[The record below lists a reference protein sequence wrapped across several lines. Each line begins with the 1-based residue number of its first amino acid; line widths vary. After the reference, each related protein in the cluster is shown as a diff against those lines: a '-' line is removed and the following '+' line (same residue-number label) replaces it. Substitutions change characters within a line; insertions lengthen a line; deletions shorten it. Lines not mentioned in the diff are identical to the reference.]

1 MIVIGMLF
9 LFVVALAAL
18 QYIADYRA
26 GNLQG
31 TDIDENKNNKPNS
44 LTGSSQKDINS
55 EINQNST
62 LKVDLNP
69 AYTNKPISILPEPS
83 TAYAGNG

>member
-9 LFVVALAAL
+9 LFVVALTAL

-31 TDIDENKNNKPNS
+31 QDINRKKDNESNT
-44 LTGSSQKDINS
+44 LTGNSQKDNNS
-55 EINQNST
+55 EINQNSM
-62 LKVDLNP
+62 LKVDTHP
-69 AYTNKPISILPEPS
+69 A
-83 TAYAGNG
+83 